1 MLKLVGIP
9 LHPLEKGVITNLP
22 VMGIPEL
29 LVAVNVIE
37 LPAVEPAKAI
47 PILLLLFVQEK
58 LVLFTKDPIKGRVMS
73 VPEHTILSVMG
84 LMEGKGFTTILNDRL
99 VPEQPLLKGVTVNN
113 AEIGTLKILVVVK
126 LLIVPDPVISA
137 NPMFELLLVQLY
149 CVPPTIE
156 PVNEI
161 PLLTTPEQNTADETG
176 FTTGVGFTQM
186 VNCTGIPEQLFEI
199 GVTNKLEVMG
209 MPEKLVVVK
218 APIEPEPDKPIPIK
232 ELSFVH

>member
-22 VMGIPEL
+22 VMGITEL

-37 LPAVEPAKAI
+37 LPAVEPTKAI

-58 LVLFTKDPIKGRVMS
+58 LVLFTKDPIKGRVIG

-113 AEIGTLKILVVVK
+113 EEIGT
-126 LLIVPDPVISA
+126 P
-137 NPMFELLLVQLY
+137 
-149 CVPPTIE
+149 
-156 PVNEI
+156 
-161 PLLTTPEQNTADETG
+161 
-176 FTTGVGFTQM
+176 
-186 VNCTGIPEQLFEI
+186 
-199 GVTNKLEVMG
+199 
-209 MPEKLVVVK
+209 
-218 APIEPEPDKPIPIK
+218 
-232 ELSFVH
+232 